1 MNLFFCNTP
10 YLIEVNETN
19 QIASKVELF
28 IWNDTEPTE
37 PTYTFEKTAP
47 STSVTANYYDI
58 APFVKEFV
66 SYGINTTTS
75 YAELD
80 NQYYAKIKVKRY
92 SDTGSGLTLLDTTEY
107 FSLIGTSQ
115 DSTSGGTGLLINDNY
130 YYYNEDVYVVILTS
144 TLGRLV
150 RWTALSDGTVS
161 NSTLTANKLYVINAT
176 RVISGSDGNKV
187 ELRNTTTGTLK
198 LWYFRPIEECKYTPV
213 KIEFANQYGALF
225 KTWFYKASKESFAV
239 DNQQFRHLQTLGS
252 EYYVGKQR
260 QTFNTIG
267 KQQITVNSGWVD
279 ESYSYVIK
287 DILMS
292 EYILLDGQYALIDS
306 KSIDI
311 QKHINN
317 KLINYQL
324 TFTLANDFRR

>member
-28 IWNDTEPTE
+28 IWNDTEPTD

-58 APFVKEFV
+58 APFVKEFLPYQISIPDLSDNGFAEFTGYVNVKVKCYSDIGSGFTLVNTYNFV
-66 SYGINTTTS
+66 SLAGTYQISSSNYSGWLYKNNKIDYYNIDSALICVTNIQYQRLKWVNTLDNTFVT
-75 YAELD
+75 AELD
-80 NQYYAKIKVKRY
+80 PNKMYY
-92 SDTGSGLTLLDTTEY
+92 
-107 FSLIGTSQ
+107 
-115 DSTSGGTGLLINDNY
+115 
-130 YYYNEDVYVVILTS
+130 
-144 TLGRLV
+144 
-150 RWTALSDGTVS
+150 VS
-161 NSTLTANKLYVINAT
+161 PSFY
-176 RVISGSDGNKV
+176 GNKV
-187 ELRNTTTGTLK
+187 GLCSIIGIGSCEYILTNQ
-198 LWYFRPIEECKYTPV
+198 IEECKYTPV
-213 KIEFANQYGALF
+213 KIDFINGYGVTET
-225 KTWFYKASKESFAV
+225 TWFYKASKESFAV
-239 DNQQFRHLQTLGS
+239 DNQQFRHLQTNNYGYLN
-252 EYYVGKQR
+252 GKQR

-267 KQQITVNSGWVD
+267 KQQFTVNSGWVD
-279 ESYSYVIK
+279 ESYSNVIK

-324 TFTLANDFRR
+324 TFTLANDYRR